1 MNSWLAAGYIAFFV
15 LLAGYL
21 LRLAGLER
29 TNRRERERLTAA
41 ETRSER
47 T

>member
-21 LRLAGLER
+21 LRLALLGRRLA
-29 TNRRERERLTAA
+29 RERERLSAA
-41 ETRSER
+41 EGGESGS
-47 T
+47 